1 MCLNWVSYLGSVRRW
16 SLVKAYKGNSIIS
29 YSHHNFQI
37 APEFRDFELHLSY
50 MTFFFP
56 PRKRLDYVNHA
67 RRLAEDD
74 WTGMESE
81 EEEEKKD
88 DEKMEVDTGKKLPKR
103 YANQVSGPEKIR
115 CSWSCSIYCAIRA
128 LYLTM
133 NREEETGRIGTAL
146 KVLMCRTFL
155 RWRDGLQLCVLMGVA
170 DGVWIVGFRI
180 ITPCC

>member
-1 MCLNWVSYLGSVRRW
+1 
-16 SLVKAYKGNSIIS
+16 
-29 YSHHNFQI
+29 
-37 APEFRDFELHLSY
+37 

-115 CSWSCSIYCAIRA
+115 CSWSRSIYCAIRA

-133 NREEETGRIGTAL
+133 NREEDRKNRNCIESADVQNISEMKRWLTAL
-146 KVLMCRTFL
+146 CADACRWWSL
-155 RWRDGLQLCVLMGVA
+155 DS
-170 DGVWIVGFRI
+170 GFQNHHPMLLAKASDLLPE
-180 ITPCC
+180 TPELLIC